1 MPKRIFTR
9 DDLAVLPPDFKFE
22 QICVANHFL
31 KPYYLSLAKSY
42 SGYNKTVFVFRP
54 LIDGPEVESICPTGF
69 DFPLLKSVTPQMLLE
84 KAQTFYA
91 ELTSNFSSILDA
103 YLASL
108 SPPVHPGH
116 PGRPLAIS
124 SPLRLCPILYV
135 CTIPAG
141 SDEPFPRYY
150 LARIDDLAHV
160 NYGKWALFTS
170 DHAAVSPLKIPADA
184 VIFTSRNDA
193 FLSLQE
199 RLQSLGHLT
208 MVMH

>member
-1 MPKRIFTR
+1 MPKRIFTL
-9 DDLAVLPPDFKFE
+9 DDLATLSPDFSFS
-22 QICVANHFL
+22 QLSVANHFL
-31 KPYYLSLAKSY
+31 KPYYLSLTKSY
-42 SGYNKTVFVFRP
+42 SGYNKTLFVFRP

-116 PGRPLAIS
+116 QGRPLAIS
-124 SPLRLCPILYV
+124 SSLRLCPILYE
-135 CTIPAG
+135 CLLPAG
-141 SDEPFPRYY
+141 SGEPHPQYY

-170 DHAAVSPLKIPADA
+170 DRTLVPPLNIPADA
-184 VIFTSRNDA
+184 VIFTSRKDA
-193 FLSLQE
+193 FHALQE
-199 RLQSLGHLT
+199 RLQSLGHLI
-208 MVMH
+208 MVM